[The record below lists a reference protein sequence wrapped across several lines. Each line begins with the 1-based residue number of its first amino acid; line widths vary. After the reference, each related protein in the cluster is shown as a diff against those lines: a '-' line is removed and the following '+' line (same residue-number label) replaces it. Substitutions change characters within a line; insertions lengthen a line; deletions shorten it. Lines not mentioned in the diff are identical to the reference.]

1 MPYNVLK
8 IGGTAICTGG
18 FLPSM
23 AEYVGHD

>member
-1 MPYNVLK
+1 MRYNIQK
-8 IGGTAICTGG
+8 IGGAAIISGA

>member
-1 MPYNVLK
+1 MPYNIQK
-8 IGGTAICTGG
+8 IGGTAIYTGG